1 MRPKMILVA
10 TVLGGLL
17 AASPAAQ
24 AHVLGYTFTEIYP
37 PGAAPGTIV
46 GSFSYGL
53 NNLGQ
58 VVGGYQDSLGSLH
71 GYIYTGG
78 KYVTFDEPGAAG
90 QTSLNGINDFGQ
102 IVGTGHSGAVGQGPA
117 NTFLYNHGKFTNIA
131 NSDDFSPLGLNDRGQ
146 ILGFSPVSATGNYA
160 VYTAGVFTPLPTVS
174 GAAFIEYNGFNN
186 IAQFVGVYLEGS
198 SAASFVETKGVLHC
212 HQRSRRRPGR
222 LYNRLRH
229 QRLGTDRRELL

>member
-78 KYVTFDEPGAAG
+78 KYVTFDEPGAARADEP
-90 QTSLNGINDFGQ
+90 QWHKRFW
-102 IVGTGHSGAVGQGPA
+102 
-117 NTFLYNHGKFTNIA
+117 
-131 NSDDFSPLGLNDRGQ
+131 
-146 ILGFSPVSATGNYA
+146 
-160 VYTAGVFTPLPTVS
+160 
-174 GAAFIEYNGFNN
+174 
-186 IAQFVGVYLEGS
+186 
-198 SAASFVETKGVLHC
+198 
-212 HQRSRRRPGR
+212 
-222 LYNRLRH
+222 
-229 QRLGTDRRELL
+229 TDRWDRPLWGRRARTCEHLSLQPR